1 MQLLVYFESC
11 CPKTGLHDDE
21 MREDEGEMRKT
32 TDLFFLSHGP
42 RASFQTVFSSLS
54 NIIAGDGARKI
65 NRP

>member
-1 MQLLVYFESC
+1 
-11 CPKTGLHDDE
+11 
-21 MREDEGEMRKT
+21 MRKT

-54 NIIAGDGARKI
+54 NILAGDGARKI